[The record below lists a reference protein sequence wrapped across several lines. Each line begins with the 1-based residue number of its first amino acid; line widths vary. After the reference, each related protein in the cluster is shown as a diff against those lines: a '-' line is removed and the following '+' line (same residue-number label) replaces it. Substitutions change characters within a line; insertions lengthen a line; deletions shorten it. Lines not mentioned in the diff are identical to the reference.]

1 MFWDKVVGKK
11 KIRNI
16 EEDKKEIDKVELK
29 ESVKRNEEI
38 IKDLIGESSDVIF
51 RKFNLAKDEK
61 NPAMLIYID
70 GLTNTDILNL
80 HIIKPLL
87 SDLKKEDLTK
97 NNIEDQVELITESIV
112 TTHEIK
118 LEKKMDKL
126 ITAVLSGDS
135 ILLIEGFNQG
145 FIIASK
151 GWDARSISEPTTE
164 SVIRGPRDGFTEN
177 LRTNTSHIRRR
188 LRDAGL
194 RVKGVAVGERSKTDI
209 AILYIEGIVN
219 PHIVDEIMNRIK
231 SIKVDGILE
240 SGYIEQFIEDS
251 PFSPFPQLQ
260 HTERP
265 DKAVGNLLEGRVV
278 IVVDG
283 TPFVL
288 IAPAVFEQFYHSP
301 EDYYSRTVIVTLLR
315 VVRVIGLMISL
326 ALPALYI
333 ALTSF
338 HFEMLPTVFALS
350 IAGGRAQVP
359 LPAYLEAFLMEGII
373 EILREASV
381 HLPNVI
387 GSTIGI
393 VGGLILGT
401 AAVDAGLVSP
411 AMVIIVALTTIG
423 SFTAPTYSV
432 SNAIRILRFIL
443 MILAS
448 SFGLYGLVVGLI
460 ATSIHMAS
468 LKSFGISYLTPY
480 APSRLEDLKDS
491 IIRFPLWKMNFRP
504 TLMRTKNSK
513 KEETKEEGDK
523 N

>member
-1 MFWDKVVGKK
+1 
-11 KIRNI
+11 
-16 EEDKKEIDKVELK
+16 
-29 ESVKRNEEI
+29 
-38 IKDLIGESSDVIF
+38 
-51 RKFNLAKDEK
+51 
-61 NPAMLIYID
+61 
-70 GLTNTDILNL
+70 
-80 HIIKPLL
+80 
-87 SDLKKEDLTK
+87 
-97 NNIEDQVELITESIV
+97 
-112 TTHEIK
+112 
-118 LEKKMDKL
+118 
-126 ITAVLSGDS
+126 
-135 ILLIEGFNQG
+135 
-145 FIIASK
+145 
-151 GWDARSISEPTTE
+151 
-164 SVIRGPRDGFTEN
+164 
-177 LRTNTSHIRRR
+177 
-188 LRDAGL
+188 
-194 RVKGVAVGERSKTDI
+194 
-209 AILYIEGIVN
+209 
-219 PHIVDEIMNRIK
+219 
-231 SIKVDGILE
+231 
-240 SGYIEQFIEDS
+240 
-251 PFSPFPQLQ
+251 
-260 HTERP
+260 
-265 DKAVGNLLEGRVV
+265 
-278 IVVDG
+278 VVDG

-301 EDYYSRTVIVTLLR
+301 EDYYNRTVIVSLLR

-381 HLPNVI
+381 HLPNII

-411 AMVIIVALTTIG
+411 AMVIVVALTTIG

-468 LKSFGISYLTPY
+468 LKSFGIPYLTPY

-504 TLMRTKNSK
+504 TLMRTKNAK
-513 KEETKEEGDK
+513 REEAKEEGDK